1 MSSIKYEV
9 VGKVAVITIDRPE
22 KMNALSLDN
31 QYDLD
36 AAWKQLK
43 DDSNVV
49 IGIITGSGKRAF
61 CVGADLKDD
70 KSLSDRNAGKPADYA
85 EASLFPREYDLNKPV
100 IAAINGHALGMGAA
114 IAMQSDLRIIS
125 SNGSIGYPLVGIGMM
140 PGALHDFWMAS
151 PSAVANYALYTGDP
165 INAEDAYRAG
175 IVNEISEPDD
185 LMTTTMELA
194 DRIAGK
200 APLVI
205 QAIKRAWDSQE
216 EFREVKAWR
225 DFARMGTRVDL
236 SEDRE
241 EGREAFRQKRK
252 PDWNNR

>member
-43 DDSNVV
+43 DDSRVV
-49 IGIITGSGKRAF
+49 IGIITGSGQRAF

-70 KSLSDRNAGKPADYA
+70 KSLSDRNSGKPADYA

-114 IAMQSDLRIIS
+114 SGPCPPAPPPLAYLAYLPPRPLSYLTSHSRSPLRAS
-125 SNGSIGYPLVGIGMM
+125 SPHL
-140 PGALHDFWMAS
+140 
-151 PSAVANYALYTGDP
+151 
-165 INAEDAYRAG
+165 
-175 IVNEISEPDD
+175 
-185 LMTTTMELA
+185 
-194 DRIAGK
+194 
-200 APLVI
+200 
-205 QAIKRAWDSQE
+205 
-216 EFREVKAWR
+216 
-225 DFARMGTRVDL
+225 
-236 SEDRE
+236 
-241 EGREAFRQKRK
+241 
-252 PDWNNR
+252 

>member
-1 MSSIKYEV
+1 
-9 VGKVAVITIDRPE
+9 
-22 KMNALSLDN
+22 
-31 QYDLD
+31 
-36 AAWKQLK
+36 
-43 DDSNVV
+43 
-49 IGIITGSGKRAF
+49 
-61 CVGADLKDD
+61 
-70 KSLSDRNAGKPADYA
+70 
-85 EASLFPREYDLNKPV
+85 
-100 IAAINGHALGMGAA
+100 
-114 IAMQSDLRIIS
+114 
-125 SNGSIGYPLVGIGMM
+125 
-140 PGALHDFWMAS
+140 MAS

-205 QAIKRAWDSQE
+205 QAIKRAWDSQK

-241 EGREAFRQKRK
+241 EGRDAFRQKRK